1 MLVNAKEV
9 DMIILVI
16 MIVINVKM
24 IVKVYGNILMI
35 MINNVEMRICVV

>member
-16 MIVINVKM
+16 IIVINVKI

-35 MINNVEMRICVV
+35 MINNVEMRIYVV

>member
-16 MIVINVKM
+16 IIVINVKM

-35 MINNVEMRICVV
+35 MINNVEMRIYVV

>member
-9 DMIILVI
+9 DMIILII

-24 IVKVYGNILMI
+24 IVKVYGNIPTI
-35 MINNVEMRICVV
+35 MINNVEMRIYVV

>member
-24 IVKVYGNILMI
+24 IVKVYGNILMT
-35 MINNVEMRICVV
+35 MINTVEMRIYVV